1 MAEPAAS
8 RSDVLRGRV
17 QALDDLK
24 TRTAAAPGGPTE
36 PALQAKQAALT
47 GRIDA
52 ARKDA
57 AGELANRDRMEKLG
71 NDMSAIRSDGLAQKE
86 KIAKA
91 DGQMADMKKEFL
103 GKYEQRPLKPSD
115 LSAEDRARYKEAK
128 ETRDAA
134 QKKLDADRSAFEKK
148 KDEYEKRKKEAEEK
162 EKAKGAKEG
171 DVADPCVSCIA
182 SEVEKLEEEA
192 KKAEGERLD
201 LARALTE
208 KGGKGTDADKELVAK
223 ELAKLPKST
232 LEQMKAQGTKVVACQ
247 GSVTDYDTS
256 LKGKQPG
263 GWPDGST
270 WDSVPGMYDPN
281 TNKVVVATIGQNDP
295 GGAHVPITG
304 EGHGSANLTVHEAMH
319 GVDAGAG
326 GAARSTGTTFG
337 TARGQDVGSLGEYE
351 TQAGAAGPSE
361 TWAES
366 SARYYGGGGGTTGLD
381 NYWKNNPVGPGPA
394 ASTRAT
400 TPAGGRGG
408 SP

>member
-1 MAEPAAS
+1 MAAPAAS

-24 TRTAAAPGGPTE
+24 TRTAAAPGGPAE
-36 PALQAKQAALT
+36 PAIQAKQAAL
-47 GRIDA
+47 GAKIDA

-57 AGELANRDRMEKLG
+57 ASELANRDRMEKLG
-71 NDMSAIRSDGLAQKE
+71 NEMGAIRSDGLAQKE

-91 DGQMADMKKEFL
+91 DGEMAGMKKEFL
-103 GKYEQRPLKPSD
+103 AKHDERPLKPSD
-115 LSAEDRARYKEAK
+115 LTPEERARYKQAK

-134 QKKLDADRSAFEKK
+134 QKKLEKDRQDFAKK

-162 EKAKGAKEG
+162 EKAKGDKEG

-182 SEVEKLEEEA
+182 SEVDELEKQAKKDEEE
-192 KKAEGERLD
+192 RLA
-201 LARALTE
+201 LARSLME
-208 KGGKGTDADKELVAK
+208 KAGKGTDADKELVAK

-247 GSVTDYDTS
+247 GSVVDYDPN
-256 LKGKQPG
+256 LKGVKPD
-263 GWPDGST
+263 GWPAGSK
-270 WDSVPGMYDPN
+270 WDTVPGMYDPN
-281 TNKVVVATIGQNDP
+281 NNKVVIATIGQNDP

-326 GAARSTGTTFG
+326 GAARSTGTDFG
-337 TARGQDVGSLGEYE
+337 TARGQDIGSLGEYE

-381 NYWKNNPVGPGPA
+381 NYWKNNPVGPSPA
-394 ASTRAT
+394 ASTPAA

-408 SP
+408 GP